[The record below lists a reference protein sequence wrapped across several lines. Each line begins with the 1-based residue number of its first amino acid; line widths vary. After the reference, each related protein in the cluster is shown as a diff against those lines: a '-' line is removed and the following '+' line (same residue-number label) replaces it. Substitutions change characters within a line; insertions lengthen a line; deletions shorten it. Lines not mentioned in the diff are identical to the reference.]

1 MGNMRSGQI
10 SRPPVWFAMAS
21 SFDWNHME
29 QPNEAGHQAPYPS
42 TSPPFE
48 HGNALPVKSTT
59 NGRPGASPFVGGNFP
74 TQNFNGGDWKGPS
87 HEEMPYETF
96 YGSAMDWEEA
106 DPVTA
111 NGAVPY
117 GATERGAYGANADHV
132 MKHFYGPGCPPQGPA
147 DFHGTPGLGA
157 FGSQSPFSRSS
168 SSLFSSFSAP
178 SDPGLNEQKADDLQ
192 RHLTR
197 SRSGTQLPQVGNLRT
212 VSRTSSYAP
221 SSVQVSDIMSRPAPD
236 NRALYDQG
244 PQRTIQKSVSREG
257 SPGQLRQ
264 VQRSQTVPV
273 AMLGQSGAGS
283 PGMNPKRGRQR
294 TKSADTLLNVK
305 EGRDME
311 FYFRLTRGGDF
322 WCTKCQL
329 GQLLALKVVMKF
341 YGIQKHASSWQT
353 IPCQFQLANEKQKDG
368 TPDMEEHRLHVAP
381 PVWEEGQ
388 APPPQEGPSTRR
400 NRYMKI
406 TIEGAPVGQYTLG
419 STVLCTVEAQC
430 HKCNG
435 PLNINH
441 TMKRNISFPRKS
453 QASPIIERKN
463 SALVASASSTG
474 LHNSA
479 SASPAFQENEHRA
492 LCSKEVNTLFGEA
505 LHLHREQFIDR
516 WRASP
521 LATSDRFV
529 LPEEGNERVVG
540 TGDFTAEYLY
550 QCMAHLGFVDDAGRM
565 DREVFALRYAALRP
579 LALGVTQMRQMN
591 ELFPSHQLGFSTTYR
606 MLKLV
611 CVSSGEACLIRSFPH
626 GEYALVR
633 HVAPSP
639 ADFVYDHPHP
649 SLKSLLLDYL
659 SSPTSDV
666 CRRCL

>member
-1 MGNMRSGQI
+1 
-10 SRPPVWFAMAS
+10 MAS
-21 SFDWNHME
+21 SYDWNQIDH
-29 QPNEAGHQAPYPS
+29 NEGAAYASS
-42 TSPPFE
+42 TSPPYD
-48 HGNALPVKSTT
+48 NPSKPPLVSVRPTT
-59 NGRPGASPFVGGNFP
+59 SSSPFVGGGAPSTFP
-74 TQNFNGGDWKGPS
+74 PQNYNSEWKNTHEELASFDNYYSSAMEWEESAGEAGANPPYPNNTNGGGHSP
-87 HEEMPYETF
+87 
-96 YGSAMDWEEA
+96 YGST
-106 DPVTA
+106 P
-111 NGAVPY
+111 
-117 GATERGAYGANADHV
+117 DHV
-132 MKHFYGPGCPPQGPA
+132 IKHFYGAPQPPTE
-147 DFHGTPGLGA
+147 FHSAPTLGA
-157 FGSQSPFSRSS
+157 FGGQSPFSRSS
-168 SSLFSSFSAP
+168 SSLFSSPGGFAP
-178 SDPGLNEQKADDLQ
+178 APALGDPKADDLQ

-197 SRSGTQLPQVGNLRT
+197 SRSGTQLPQVGLRP
-212 VSRTSSYAP
+212 VARTSSYAP
-221 SSVQVSDIMSRPAPD
+221 SSVQVSDLMGRPAPD
-236 NRALYDQG
+236 NRALYDHG
-244 PQRTIQKSVSREG
+244 PQRTIQKGG
-257 SPGQLRQ
+257 SPGPLRQ

-273 AMLGQSGAGS
+273 AMLGGATS
-283 PGMNPKRGRQR
+283 PNPKRGRQR
-294 TKSADTLLNVK
+294 TKSADTLLHVK

-341 YGIQKHASSWQT
+341 YGIQKHAASWQT

-406 TIEGAPVGQYTLG
+406 TIVGAPPGQYTLG

-453 QASPIIERKN
+453 QASPVIERKN
-463 SALVASASSTG
+463 SVLAAGGPPPGHAALHTG
-474 LHNSA
+474 AAGAPSFPE
-479 SASPAFQENEHRA
+479 SEHRA
-492 LCSKEVNTLFGEA
+492 LCAKEVGALFGEA

-529 LPEEGNERVVG
+529 LPGEGHERVVG
-540 TGDFTAEYLY
+540 SGDFTADYLY
-550 QCMAHLGFVDDAGRM
+550 QCMAQLGFVDEAGRM
-565 DREVFALRYAALRP
+565 EREAFALRYEALRP

-591 ELFPSHQLGFSTTYR
+591 ELFPAHQLGFSSTYR

-611 CVSSGEACLIRSFPH
+611 CGTSGEACLIRSFPQ

-659 SSPTSDV
+659 SSPNSDV